1 MPRGRDDGL
10 GWNPDAVEPM
20 ELTEP
25 TEPMELTE
33 PMEPM
38 ELTEPMEPMEPAEPM
53 EEVEQ
58 EEEMEPRRK
67 EIKIHRV
74 GMGKGYGSSAS
85 SSAEGS
91 GSAPRYMP
99 PKPKKKPE
107 RPVVEGRDYIP
118 LEGGEPDGPVEIGSP
133 SSSSPETTMVYQEA
147 PPTPRREPRT
157 LSSGHIA
164 LELQEQQVSAEQRR
178 RRQLER
184 LSALAAETERIQR
197 RARERALQEP
207 VRFPKSGGPPP
218 PAGPEPEQAPECPPP
233 GEERA
238 PECPPPD
245 PMPSGTKLPLHTLDG
260 EPSNAAVAEHIR
272 RNEEEYAA
280 RRAGAIPSG
289 DEARARES
297 KEFARGVAYFR
308 ARYGQRSQ
316 SSGTASSS
324 RDTGPGTLQPRTGPG
339 TLQPRMEDA
348 RNEPGSSSRGPPPK
362 ERPAGSKAPPPEPKG
377 PPPKRVGA
385 TQATTLYPNSPWRRT
400 ERRRMRERGEEP
412 NPGNEEDEWGDW
424 SGR

>member
-20 ELTEP
+20 EPTEP

-74 GMGKGYGSSAS
+74 GMGKGYGSSAPS
-85 SSAEGS
+85 
-91 GSAPRYMP
+91 YMP

-184 LSALAAETERIQR
+184 LSALSAEAERIQR

-218 PAGPEPEQAPECPPP
+218 PPAGPEPLSTA
-233 GEERA
+233 RTRTSSRVST
-238 PECPPPD
+238 
-245 PMPSGTKLPLHTLDG
+245 SGP
-260 EPSNAAVAEHIR
+260 NAVWYETSSSH
-272 RNEEEYAA
+272 
-280 RRAGAIPSG
+280 AG
-289 DEARARES
+289 
-297 KEFARGVAYFR
+297 RGTQ
-308 ARYGQRSQ
+308 QRS
-316 SSGTASSS
+316 SG
-324 RDTGPGTLQPRTGPG
+324 GTH
-339 TLQPRMEDA
+339 
-348 RNEPGSSSRGPPPK
+348 
-362 ERPAGSKAPPPEPKG
+362 PPE
-377 PPPKRVGA
+377 
-385 TQATTLYPNSPWRRT
+385 
-400 ERRRMRERGEEP
+400 
-412 NPGNEEDEWGDW
+412 
-424 SGR
+424 